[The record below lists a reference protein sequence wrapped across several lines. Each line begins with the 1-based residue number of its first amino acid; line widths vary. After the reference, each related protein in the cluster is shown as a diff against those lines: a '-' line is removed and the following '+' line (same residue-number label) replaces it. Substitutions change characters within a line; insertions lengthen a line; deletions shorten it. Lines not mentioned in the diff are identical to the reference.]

1 MQGAFTVV
9 NARIGIE
16 GPDDSWGVELWA
28 QNLFNENYLQ
38 VGFDAPVQGSGTTR
52 GVQAG
57 FYPASTQLYGGFL
70 GEPRTFGVTLHG
82 KATFSGSRRRPM
94 SLRRLRRRRPR
105 RRPRPAPTA
114 RSSWR
119 PTPARRRRLRRR
131 QLPTSGERG

>member
-1 MQGAFTVV
+1 M
-9 NARIGIE
+9 
-16 GPDDSWGVELWA
+16 WA

-82 KATFSGSRRRPM
+82 KATFDAGRAAALCRSAGSAAAPRAGDPD
-94 SLRRLRRRRPR
+94 LRRRHGHPGD
-105 RRPRPAPTA
+105 
-114 RSSWR
+114 
-119 PTPARRRRLRRR
+119 RRL
-131 QLPTSGERG
+131 PGAAASAAAAATSGERG